1 MTMTR
6 NRALDASTYSFTAD
20 EPVLLDTNIWLSL
33 YSPPS
38 SSTRKRAARYSSV
51 FQRLIAAKATPVVDA
66 VILSEFINRYVRIE
80 FDAAKRS
87 VTGTPTDFK
96 QYRMTPAGLSA
107 LQAAVVEAK
116 RILAASSHQDTPF
129 SRISISDVLSETEAG
144 TLDFNDGVLVESCR
158 LNGWK
163 LLTDDGDMQLG
174 GVEVLT
180 ANSALLLACT

>member
-6 NRALDASTYSFTAD
+6 NKAVDASIYSFNDGEYILLDA
-20 EPVLLDTNIWLSL
+20 NIWLSL

-38 SSTRKRAARYSSV
+38 SSTRRRAAQYSSV
-51 FQRLIAAKATPVVDA
+51 FQRLIAAKAKPVVDA
-66 VILSEFINRYVRIE
+66 VILSEFINRYSRIE

-87 VTGTPTDFK
+87 VAGTPQDFK
-96 QYRMTPAGLSA
+96 QYRRTPAGLSA
-107 LQAAVVEAK
+107 MQAAVAEAR
-116 RILAASSHQDTPF
+116 RILAISSPHDTPF
-129 SRISISDVLSETEAG
+129 SRITISDVLAETAAG

-180 ANSALLLACT
+180 ANRTLLQACT